1 MNDNK
6 IAPYEWNDIDVLY
19 PRFQALKEQSVG
31 LESKV
36 NGNQRGRVE
45 MPKFCPQFIPK
56 YHKILKGSPLQIS
69 DAYVVTYDVKTNV
82 GRWEEHLP
90 WEL

>member
-1 MNDNK
+1 M
-6 IAPYEWNDIDVLY
+6 
-19 PRFQALKEQSVG
+19 R
-31 LESKV
+31 ES
-36 NGNQRGRVE
+36 GE
-45 MPKFCPQFIPK
+45 PKFCPQFIPK

-90 WEL
+90 WELQSLYLAVAHFPETQEWGQKSCFLQYMYPKAHRAFT